1 MNDKYLAR
9 ALEKIPDRR
18 ALSLL
23 ASRRARQLVR
33 GARPLIKSDEDDY
46 LNQALLEIAE
56 GLLDYELPIEDEEDE
71 FGLI

>member
-9 ALEKIPDRR
+9 AMEKIPDKR

-33 GARPLIKSDEDDY
+33 GARPLIKNEEDDY
-46 LNQALLEIAE
+46 LNLALLEISE
-56 GLLDYELPIEDEEDE
+56 GLLDYELPVEEEED

>member
-1 MNDKYLAR
+1 MNDKYLKR

-23 ASRRARQLVR
+23 ASRRARDLVK
-33 GARPLIKSDEDDY
+33 GARPLIKNDEDDY
-46 LNQALLEIAE
+46 LNLALLEISE
-56 GLLDYELPIEDEEDE
+56 GLLDYEMPVDDEED

>member
-9 ALEKIPDRR
+9 AMEKIPDKR

-33 GARPLIKSDEDDY
+33 GARPLIKNEEDDY
-46 LNQALLEIAE
+46 LNLALLEISE
-56 GLLDYELPIEDEEDE
+56 GLLDYELPVEE
-71 FGLI
+71 

>member
-1 MNDKYLAR
+1 MNDKYLAK
-9 ALEKIPDRR
+9 AMEKIPDKR

-33 GARPLIKSDEDDY
+33 GARPLIKNEEEDF
-46 LNQALLEIAE
+46 LNIALLEISE
-56 GLLDYELPIEDEEDE
+56 GLLDYELPVEEEED